1 MNKFKKLATESV
13 GDLVGHA
20 IQIVCASQMHHNSK
34 LELVDILIELGLRL
48 RQVDR
53 LGPRQEAP

>member
-1 MNKFKKLATESV
+1 MNKFQKLATESV

-20 IQIVCASQMHHNSK
+20 ILIVCASQMPHNSK
-34 LELVDILIELGLRL
+34 LELVDILGELGLRL